1 MSRLISCLCNAA
13 AILAFLSTLLT
24 HQVSAAAPAADS
36 AEAGKRA
43 FIVCGACHS
52 IDGSAKST
60 GPSLKGIVGRKAA
73 SDLAYK
79 KYSKALQAS
88 AIIWSSAELDPY
100 LKAPSQ
106 RVKGTTMMVNV
117 ADAKRRLAIIRYL
130 ETLK

>member
-1 MSRLISCLCNAA
+1 MNKLINYPLIAA
-13 AILAFLSTLLT
+13 AIFACSWLLPSSPA
-24 HQVSAAAPAADS
+24 SAAEADS
-36 AEAGKRA
+36 AEAGKRG
-43 FIVCGACHS
+43 FVVCGACHS

-60 GPSLKGIVGRKAA
+60 GPTLKGIVGRKAA

-88 AIIWSSAELDPY
+88 AITWSTTELDAC
-100 LKAPSQ
+100 LKAPGQ
-106 RVKGTTMMVNV
+106 RVQGTTMMVNV

>member
-1 MSRLISCLCNAA
+1 MNKLINYPHITA
-13 AILAFLSTLLT
+13 AILALLGLLLSNPAA
-24 HQVSAAAPAADS
+24 AAAPAADS
-36 AEAGKRA
+36 AEAGRRA
-43 FIVCGACHS
+43 FVVCSACHS

-60 GPSLKGIVGRKAA
+60 GPTLKGIVDRKAA

-88 AIIWSSAELDPY
+88 AIIWSSAELDAY
-100 LKAPSQ
+100 LKAPGQ